1 MNRFAFLSIL
11 IILVFLASLSLAE
24 IPKMINYQGMLT
36 DSATGDPLN
45 GTPDITFRIYNA
57 SSGGTMKWDETHYSV
72 PVTDGLFNVILGSES
87 GGIDLDFSEEY
98 WLEIEVNSD
107 TMPERLR
114 FTSVGY
120 AYRAMVA
127 DSAVVSS
134 PPSTGGGWTDNG
146 AVVRLT
152 TSSDKVGIGTSD
164 PNEEMEIYKD
174 QNYWTN
180 LRFNNPSGG
189 SNAGCAI
196 EFYEGGN
203 QRAYIAKAG
212 SGNTTANPGPNS
224 FCIQNWGPIE
234 IDTWTT
240 DPVTILPFGGN
251 VGIGTRDAERIL
263 HIKGDNPR
271 ILIEAATSNPEINF
285 EHSGDLESE
294 IWALYKHGAS
304 GDFRFYQNGADRL
317 TIQNAT
323 GNVGIGATD
332 PAQKLDVN
340 GIVRIRSWG
349 STPTHDVQVNAYGDL
364 CRVSSSKRYK
374 KNIRGLEYHLDKILD
389 LKPVSFEWKTTS
401 EQDIGL
407 IAEDVHELIPE
418 LVGYDKEGR
427 PDAVRYELVSLY
439 LLEVMKDQ
447 VEAIKELR
455 TENQELRQ
463 RVEALEGR

>member
-1 MNRFAFLSIL
+1 MKKLLFFVVACLFAL
-11 IILVFLASLSLAE
+11 IWVSVRAD
-24 IPKMINYQGMLT
+24 IPRLINYQGMLT
-36 DSATGDPLN
+36 HDSGDPLTDTLDLEFGIYSQETG
-45 GTPDITFRIYNA
+45 GTPEW
-57 SSGGTMKWDETHYSV
+57 SETQTQV
-72 PVTDGLFNVILGSES
+72 PIIDGLFNVILGSVDPNS
-87 GGIDLDFSEEY
+87 VDLDFSESY
-98 WLEIEVNSD
+98 WLEVVVEDD
-107 TMPERLR
+107 TMPRLR

-120 AYRAMVA
+120 AYRAMLA

-134 PPSTGGGWTDNG
+134 PPSTGGGWTDDG
-146 AVVRLT
+146 PVVRLT
-152 TSSDKVGIGTSD
+152 TSSDKVGIGTSN
-164 PNEEMEIYKD
+164 PNEEVEIYGD

-180 LRFNNPSGG
+180 LRFNNPNGG

-203 QRAYIAKAG
+203 ERAYISKAG
-212 SGNTTANPGPNS
+212 SGNTTADPGPNS
-224 FCIQNWGPIE
+224 FCIQNMGPIE
-234 IDTWTT
+234 IDTWTS
-240 DPVTILPFGGN
+240 DPVSILPYGGN

-304 GDFRFYQNGADRL
+304 DDFRFYQNDADRL

-323 GNVGIGATD
+323 GNVGVGATD
-332 PAQKLDVN
+332 PGQKLDVN

-349 STPTHDVQVNAYGDL
+349 LSETYDVHVNNDGDL

-374 KNIRGLEYHLDKILD
+374 KNIRGLKSPLDKILD
-389 LKPVSFEWKTTS
+389 LRPVSFEWKTTS

-427 PDAVRYELVSLY
+427 PDAVKYDRVSLY
-439 LLEVMKDQ
+439 LLEAVKKLKADND
-447 VEAIKELR
+447 ELR
-455 TENQELRQ
+455 KKI
-463 RVEALEGR
+463 EALENR